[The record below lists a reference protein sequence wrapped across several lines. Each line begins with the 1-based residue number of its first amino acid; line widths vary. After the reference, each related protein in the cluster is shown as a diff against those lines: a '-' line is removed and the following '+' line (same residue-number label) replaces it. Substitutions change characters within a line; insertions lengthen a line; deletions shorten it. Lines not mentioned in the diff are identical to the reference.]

1 MMIPPFAVPTGRSMF
16 GDCWYQ
22 RIPTTKSKIW
32 NLRLR
37 FQFPPKTSLPYG
49 SKSRLLRRYKL
60 DTPRSVATRYVD
72 SKRIRAD
79 PLGRIQGTGEV
90 PLQFVGKKKPATPTH
105 LRDIPSTYT
114 GGTRQCCT
122 NLRERWVT
130 SCRGIWSGT
139 GLGLDLPAGKK
150 IYNHITV
157 SSQTYIYVYIYT
169 YNTFA

>member
-1 MMIPPFAVPTGRSMF
+1 MMIPPFSVPTGRSMF

-72 SKRIRAD
+72 SKGIRAD
-79 PLGRIQGTGEV
+79 PGGSIRADPRYRRSSPPICRE
-90 PLQFVGKKKPATPTH
+90 KKPQPQHTSVTFPARTLAARGNAAPISGNDEWRHAAGFEAEPVWGWICPQVKKSIIIIQYH
-105 LRDIPSTYT
+105 L
-114 GGTRQCCT
+114 
-122 NLRERWVT
+122 
-130 SCRGIWSGT
+130 
-139 GLGLDLPAGKK
+139 K
-150 IYNHITV
+150 HI
-157 SSQTYIYVYIYT
+157 
-169 YNTFA
+169 

>member
-79 PLGRIQGTGEV
+79 PGGSIRADPRYRRSSPPICREKKTRNPNTPPWHSQHVHWRHEAMLHQSQGTMSDVMPRDLKRNRFG
-90 PLQFVGKKKPATPTH
+90 VG
-105 LRDIPSTYT
+105 
-114 GGTRQCCT
+114 
-122 NLRERWVT
+122 
-130 SCRGIWSGT
+130 
-139 GLGLDLPAGKK
+139 
-150 IYNHITV
+150 
-157 SSQTYIYVYIYT
+157 
-169 YNTFA
+169 FARR